1 MGWVLG
7 AGTELGRRRRQ
18 AQAQVQTAQPAL
30 ASCGRGCVEVHR
42 VGVGVG
48 LPLFPVGS
56 AVPLPGAELAGLN
69 YREPVVRE
77 APADSVQR
85 IACAVVSEWL
95 RRRPP

>member
-42 VGVGVG
+42 VGFG